1 MGSQHLVLTEEK
13 ETRRHARPAKGQDSD
28 NGVAAEQQ
36 HTEQNTAQR
45 KTENPA
51 LRGGRPAL
59 RKTENQ
65 HYEAEGQHYEA
76 GALNYERRVPKTARV
91 SDSNPFLGGRQ
102 RRIMAEGSGECR
114 RKTAAKPTEYYG
126 EVLE

>member
-45 KTENPA
+45 KTEN
-51 LRGGRPAL
+51 
-59 RKTENQ
+59 Q
-65 HYEAEGQHYEA
+65 HYESPRTQHYEA